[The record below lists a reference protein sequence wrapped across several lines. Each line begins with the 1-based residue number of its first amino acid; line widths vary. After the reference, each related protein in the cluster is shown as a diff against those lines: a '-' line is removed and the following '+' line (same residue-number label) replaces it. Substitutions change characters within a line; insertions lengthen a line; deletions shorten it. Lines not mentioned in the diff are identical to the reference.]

1 MYFKDQ
7 QTTERAVEESIK
19 QVSDGGDAA
28 PLTSKVE
35 LAEDTVVNVI
45 NKHRMGLKKKLRKLV
60 AVTSKKLQKDNVT
73 TDEVIDNFHENP
85 IKPYKRENKIL
96 SVYQVFN
103 SISKIRLDS
112 GGKRIKK
119 KPPKH
124 CQNCKETND
133 CVKLFLNK
141 INRLEEI
148 VDNFR
153 KNLPKKTNKISI
165 FCAKFTLN
173 SVHCELEYDLSCF
186 TLENLLILQLKIA
199 TQQ

>member
-73 TDEVIDNFHENP
+73 TDEVVKIVNDNRQMMQE
-85 IKPYKRENKIL
+85 E
-96 SVYQVFN
+96 V
-103 SISKIRLDS
+103 
-112 GGKRIKK
+112 KRIPYEKF
-119 KPPKH
+119 
-124 CQNCKETND
+124 
-133 CVKLFLNK
+133 KL
-141 INRLEEI
+141 
-148 VDNFR
+148 
-153 KNLPKKTNKISI
+153 
-165 FCAKFTLN
+165 
-173 SVHCELEYDLSCF
+173 LSMI
-186 TLENLLILQLKIA
+186 LILPL
-199 TQQ
+199 

>member
-85 IKPYKRENKIL
+85 IKPYK
-96 SVYQVFN
+96 
-103 SISKIRLDS
+103 KIRLDS